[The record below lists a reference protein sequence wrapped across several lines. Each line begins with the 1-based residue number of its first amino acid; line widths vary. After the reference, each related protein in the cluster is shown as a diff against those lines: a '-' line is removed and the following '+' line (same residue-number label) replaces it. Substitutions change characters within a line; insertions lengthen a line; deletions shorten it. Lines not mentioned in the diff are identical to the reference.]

1 MIDTDLIRETF
12 SKLAP
17 RYEEAV
23 DFELKLFWG
32 WSYKE
37 FVHKYLTMTPFR
49 DDVTIL
55 EVATGT
61 GVIPRAILEKSIP
74 HKKIHALDI
83 TYAMLQQAK
92 NKNHQ
97 EGYENTIELTC
108 ASAMQMPYPNNSFSL
123 VMCGLAVHHMDVRKL
138 FSEIY
143 RVLANDGCISIADVG
158 GSPIWKIPIV
168 RFFIQIGSFI
178 FYLIKEDMSRARA
191 EAAGAPTSIQTSQDW
206 HDVLCEAGFENISI
220 MKLKSKYSWIPKPII
235 IQATKNNQGG

>member
-1 MIDTDLIRETF
+1 MIDTNLIRETF

-32 WSYKE
+32 WSYE
-37 FVHKYLTMTPFR
+37 DFVHKYLTMTPFR
-49 DDVTIL
+49 NDDTIL

-61 GVIPRAILEKSIP
+61 GVIPRAIHEKSIP

-83 TYAMLQQAK
+83 TYAMLQQANKK
-92 NKNHQ
+92 NRQ
-97 EGYENTIELTC
+97 EGYKNAIKLTC

-123 VMCGLAVHHMDVRKL
+123 VMCGLAVHHMDARKL

-158 GSPIWKIPIV
+158 GSPLWKFPIV
-168 RFFIQIGSFI
+168 RFFIQIGSFL

-191 EAAGAPTSIQTSQDW
+191 EALGAPTSIQTSQDW
-206 HDVLCEAGFENISI
+206 CDILNDAGFENITI
-220 MKLKSKYSWIPKPII
+220 TKLKSKYSWIPKPLI
-235 IQATKNNQGG
+235 IQAVKINQGG